1 MKKRSN
7 WAVGEIYTKP
17 QHDFRSLNLH
27 DPHNRLKWTDEE
39 RPWWVRPLQVL
50 GFVTTAV
57 GVVTFFWF
65 VTTLMLLLEGYPS

>member
-1 MKKRSN
+1 MKKSN
-7 WAVGEIYTKP
+7 HAVGECYKTPRIY
-17 QHDFRSLNLH
+17 
-27 DPHNRLKWTDEE
+27 DPHNKYSWADE

-57 GVVTFFWF
+57 GIVTFFWF